1 MTLQVCLPSYLL
13 ASLICPSCMRSQAC
27 LSCTGDCRMHS
38 DEWTASSGVHD
49 IQQPTQGRWSEDE
62 RSSEGPAA
70 RAVRNLEQQVAAAA
84 EKATTGSVDMP
95 QDERR
100 REQS

>member
-1 MTLQVCLPSYLL
+1 MTLHECLPFSYKHLWSVNRL
-13 ASLICPSCMRSQAC
+13 ACHARK
-27 LSCTGDCRMHS
+27 TV
-38 DEWTASSGVHD
+38 SSTLMKRLD
-49 IQQPTQGRWSEDE
+49 LQDSITPQGRWSEDE
-62 RSSEGPAA
+62 RNSEGPAA